1 MLGVILDAILSVHR
15 GAYTGY
21 CLAAV
26 SNDGL
31 AQCSAYC
38 TDASAVLDVRI
49 AACLL
54 LVSAAVVFYAIV
66 SVHRG
71 AYTSYCLSRC
81 YLY

>member
-1 MLGVILDAILSVHR
+1 MCDTLIVVMFVLVV
-15 GAYTGY
+15 
-21 CLAAV
+21 CVAAT
-26 SNDGL
+26 SL
-31 AQCSAYC
+31 YS
-38 TDASAVLDVRI
+38 TDVYAVLDVRI